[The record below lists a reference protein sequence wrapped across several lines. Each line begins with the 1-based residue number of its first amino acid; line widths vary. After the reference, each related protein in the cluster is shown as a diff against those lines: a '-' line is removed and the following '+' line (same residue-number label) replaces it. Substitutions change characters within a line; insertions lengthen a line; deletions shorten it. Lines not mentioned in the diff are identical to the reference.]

1 MEDFLGIYLNDQL
14 ALGILWRELA
24 SRAQRNNSGTA
35 MGDALARVSTGI
47 AEDVETFQQ
56 VMHRLGIGINPVK
69 IGLAVAAERLGRLK
83 PNGRMSGYSPL
94 SRFLELDVLAMGIDG
109 KKLLWTT
116 LRDLAGL
123 GSRLPDI
130 DFDQLIERANQQRA
144 DLEPFRARAG
154 TNAFTAASP
163 EEDQESPSRQMSH
176 S

>member
-1 MEDFLGIYLNDQL
+1 
-14 ALGILWRELA
+14 
-24 SRAQRNNSGTA
+24 
-35 MGDALARVSTGI
+35 
-47 AEDVETFQQ
+47 
-56 VMHRLGIGINPVK
+56 
-69 IGLAVAAERLGRLK
+69 
-83 PNGRMSGYSPL
+83 
-94 SRFLELDVLAMGIDG
+94 MGIDG

-163 EEDQESPSRQMSH
+163 EEDQESPSSQMSH

>member
-1 MEDFLGIYLNDQL
+1 MEEFLGIYLNDQL

-24 SRAQRNNSGTA
+24 RRSQRNNSGTA
-35 MGDALARVSTGI
+35 VGEALARVSTGI

-56 VMHRLGIGINPVK
+56 IMHRLGIGINPIK
-69 IGLAVAAERLGRLK
+69 IGVAVAAERLGRLK

-94 SRFLELDVLAMGIDG
+94 SQFLELDVLAMGIDG

-130 DFDQLIERANQQRA
+130 DFDYLIERAEQQRA

-154 TNAFTAASP
+154 TNAFTAASR
-163 EEDQESPSRQMSH
+163 EEHQELPSSQMSH